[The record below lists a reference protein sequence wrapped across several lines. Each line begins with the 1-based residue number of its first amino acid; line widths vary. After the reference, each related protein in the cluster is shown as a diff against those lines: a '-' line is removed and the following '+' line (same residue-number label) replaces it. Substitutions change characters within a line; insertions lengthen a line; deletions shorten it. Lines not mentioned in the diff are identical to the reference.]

1 MENRVIRPY
10 EQGDEVRLGW
20 LETNAVSVSSTL
32 LEISGFFDVC
42 GDQRVFDGREIVRA
56 REARQIVFYPPR
68 DRTLV
73 SEYDF
78 LMRLLHKIKTW
89 MNNAEDEMSKLTGEM
104 QEIEKDEKLNDEQKS
119 SAKRMRQAALNS
131 CRRDLER
138 ITRSHTNINWNFN
151 SLIEKLAS
159 NTVETVI
166 NEHSSRKY
174 ESIERVAERIQRY
187 EGD

>member
-1 MENRVIRPY
+1 MDNRVIRPY

-32 LEISGFFDVC
+32 LEISGFFDVS
-42 GDQRVFDGREIVRA
+42 GDQKVFDGREIVRA
-56 REARQIVFYPPR
+56 RDARQIVFYPPR
-68 DRTLV
+68 DRNLV

-89 MNNAEDEMSKLTGEM
+89 MNNAENEMSKLTAEM
-104 QEIEKDEKLNDEQKS
+104 EEIGKDEGLDRDEKD
-119 SAKRMRQAALNS
+119 SAKRMRQAALDS

-174 ESIERVAERIQRY
+174 ETIERVAERIQRY
-187 EGD
+187 EED

>member
-10 EQGDEVRLGW
+10 EQGEEIRLAW
-20 LETNAVSVSSTL
+20 LETNASSVSATL

-42 GDQRVFDGREIVRA
+42 GDKKVFDGKDIVRA
-56 REARQIVFYPPR
+56 RDARQIVFYPPR
-68 DRTLV
+68 DRSLV

-78 LMRLLHKIKTW
+78 LMRLLHKIKTQI
-89 MNNAEDEMSKLTGEM
+89 NSVEDEISRLTGELE
-104 QEIEKDEKLNDEQKS
+104 EIDKNERLDEDEKN
-119 SAKRMRQAALNS
+119 SAKRMRRAALDS
-131 CRRDLER
+131 CRRDLKR
-138 ITRSHTNINWNFN
+138 ITSSHTNINWNFN

-174 ESIERVAERIQRY
+174 ETIERVAERIQRY
-187 EGD
+187 EEG